1 MINLRNIS
9 IKNKL
14 VLMQVFTSALVLGLC
29 ITAFVL
35 IDIKGFK
42 DRKVRSS
49 LAIAQVVGF
58 NSVSALEFL
67 DNAAAKKTLSELTVQ
82 SDILNVNILDK
93 KGTVFASYTK
103 PGSDP
108 NYGFS
113 IPPVDQKNF
122 LFTDQNLF
130 VYSKITKGNET
141 MGMVCIRF
149 DLSELNK
156 IKMDVLRLGIV
167 LLLVGIGLAF
177 LIAVIIKK
185 YISKPLLNLVTVIQ
199 RVKDTADYK
208 IRMNIEGK
216 DEISILSV
224 GLNDML
230 ENIEK
235 RDNEVAKSKEQLDE
249 QNTLLQS
256 VIQNMGDG
264 LIVVD
269 ENKKFIIWNEASERI
284 IGIGPM
290 DIPKEKWAQTYGF
303 ISPNTKTIF
312 NTDDL
317 PLVKA
322 LYGEEVNNMEMLIQ
336 NYKNPVGIFVIVTA
350 RPLKN
355 PLGEITGG
363 VLVIH
368 DITDRKTSE
377 NEIKKLNEEL
387 EQKVTVRTAQLAEA
401 TETLRKS
408 EEKYREIVENIGDVV
423 HTSDYK
429 GYFTYINPACKKLTG
444 YTQNEIIG
452 KHISELVAPEWRER
466 VAEFYLNQFKNR
478 IDETTYSFPIIT
490 KSRDQK
496 WVEQTV
502 IQLREG
508 NRITGHKSIMRDI
521 TERKAAE
528 QKLKESEA
536 QLQIIFDEAPDA
548 LIIINEEGN
557 IVRWNP
563 QAEKIFGWT
572 FLEVLGKP
580 MHKFII
586 PEHYRENHINGFEKF
601 LATGEG
607 PIINKTIEI
616 TALNKNNVEF
626 EVELTVS
633 PATLLDKYIFIA
645 FVKDISLRKKLENEK
660 IEADKLVRQN
670 ELKLK
675 LILENIGEGI
685 IVTDSQKR
693 IVLSNH
699 MAEEIIGIKQDPQYP
714 TTLDWSAQYDL
725 YYPDAETV
733 FPAQNLPLDK
743 ALRGESTG
751 DVEIIIEDPE
761 TKAQKRV
768 IISGRPIVDENNYI
782 IAAVANIK
790 DITYYK
796 ELEVALEQSEQK
808 YRKLIGFKSDKK
820 P

>member
-35 IDIKGFK
+35 TDIKGFK

-103 PGSDP
+103 PGSDS

-113 IPPVDQKNF
+113 IPTKDQKNF

-130 VYSKITKGNET
+130 VYSKIKKENET
-141 MGMVCIRF
+141 IGMVCIRF
-149 DLSELNK
+149 ELSELNN

-167 LLLVGIGLAF
+167 LLVVGIGLAF
-177 LIAVIIKK
+177 LIAMIIKK

-199 RVKDTADYK
+199 KIKDTADYK
-208 IRMNIEGK
+208 IRMAVEGK
-216 DEISILSV
+216 DEISILSL

-230 ENIEK
+230 STIEK
-235 RDNEVAKSKEQLDE
+235 RDNEVAQSKEQLDE

-269 ENKKFIIWNEASERI
+269 ENKKFILWNAAGEKI
-284 IGIGPM
+284 IGIGSM
-290 DIPKEKWAQTYGF
+290 DIPKEKWAETYGF
-303 ISPNTKTIF
+303 FLPNTKTIF
-312 NTDDL
+312 NIDEL

-322 LYGEEVNNMEMLIQ
+322 LNGEEVDNMEMFIQ
-336 NYKNPVGIFVIVTA
+336 NYKKPDGLFVIATA

-355 PLGEITGG
+355 LSGQITGG

-368 DITDRKTSE
+368 DITERKNSE
-377 NEIKKLNEEL
+377 NEIQKLNEEL

-401 TETLRKS
+401 IETLRKS
-408 EEKYREIVENIGDVV
+408 EEKYREIVEDIGDVV

-444 YTQNEIIG
+444 YTQSEIIG
-452 KHISELVAPEWRER
+452 KHISELVAPEWRDR
-466 VAEFYLNQFKNR
+466 VAEFYLNQFKHK
-478 IDETTYSFPIIT
+478 IDETLFSFPIIT
-490 KSRDQK
+490 KSREEKWIEQK
-496 WVEQTV
+496 VL
-502 IQLREG
+502 QLREG

-528 QKLKESEA
+528 QKLKESEG
-536 QLQIIFDEAPDA
+536 QLQTIFNEAPDA
-548 LIIINEEGN
+548 LIVINDVGN

-572 FLEVLGKP
+572 LMEVMGKP
-580 MHKFII
+580 MRDLII
-586 PEHYRENHINGFEKF
+586 PKQHRENHTKGFQNF
-601 LATGEG
+601 LVTGEG

-616 TALNKNNVEF
+616 TALNKENTEF

-633 PATLLDKYIFIA
+633 PATILGKYIFIA
-645 FVKDISLRKKLENEK
+645 FIKDISLRKKMENEK
-660 IEADKLVRQN
+660 IEADKLVRLN

-699 MAEEIIGIKQDPQYP
+699 MAEEIIGIKQDTERP
-714 TTLDWSAQYDL
+714 TTLDWSTKYEL
-725 YYPDAETV
+725 YYPDEVTI
-733 FPAQNLPLDK
+733 FPAQNLPLEK
-743 ALRGESTG
+743 ALKGESTD
-751 DVEIIIEDPE
+751 DVEIIIEDAE
-761 TKAQKRV
+761 TKAKKRV

-808 YRKLIGFKSDKK
+808 YRKLIGFKSDKG
-820 P
+820 